1 MSTTIS
7 TYVETTAQVVR
18 VVSLKPGDVYKRLNE
33 SQYTSDPK
41 MTYGVVTSVLN
52 NGEKTAVTAI
62 EYEAGYG
69 SMTPTAKVFTDRT
82 EVALFPATPE
92 EVSVHVRSLLD
103 SAERGVETAERALH
117 DKREALSEARRVVE
131 MLEAKTLTAPETAT
145 GVEQ

>member
-1 MSTTIS
+1 MTSIS
-7 TYVETTAQVVR
+7 TYVQATADIVR
-18 VVSLKPGDVYKRLNE
+18 VVSLKPGDVYKRL
-33 SQYTSDPK
+33 SDTDYGSPK
-41 MTYGVVTSVLN
+41 MHYGIVTSVLN
-52 NGEKTAVTAI
+52 NGTKTAVTAV

-131 MLEAKTLTAPETAT
+131 MFEAKTLTQPETAGEVT
-145 GVEQ
+145 A